1 MKAKISEIFE
11 SLFNQEL
18 RLILRNPISIGS
30 ISEPSEDLQCTAV
43 RLDEHAINMISKPCE
58 RAKKYVI
65 LKNPYHIKFIENPS
79 EELQILAVSK
89 EPDAIELIEKPC
101 LRAKFACIYSKPE
114 NIKYIKNPDKE
125 IQVSA
130 IQKSPC
136 LISEKLLSLPL
147 YLTHQILFLIS
158 PNQVSVLCW
167 SPSKNLL
174 VSKYSPV
181 TRI

>member
-18 RLILRNPISIGS
+18 RLILKNPISIGS

-43 RLDEHAINMISKPCE
+43 RLDEHAINMINKPCE

-89 EPDAIELIEKPC
+89 EPDAIELIENPC
-101 LRAKFACIYSKPE
+101 LRAYILNPKIS
-114 NIKYIKNPDKE
+114 NI
-125 IQVSA
+125 
-130 IQKSPC
+130 
-136 LISEKLLSLPL
+136 
-147 YLTHQILFLIS
+147 
-158 PNQVSVLCW
+158 
-167 SPSKNLL
+167 
-174 VSKYSPV
+174 
-181 TRI
+181 